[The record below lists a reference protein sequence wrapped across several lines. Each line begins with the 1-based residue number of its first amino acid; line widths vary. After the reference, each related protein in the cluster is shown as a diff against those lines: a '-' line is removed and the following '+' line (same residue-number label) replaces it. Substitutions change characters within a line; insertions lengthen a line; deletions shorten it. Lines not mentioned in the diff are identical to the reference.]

1 MIRIAPIAAA
11 TSRANSLSSLSL
23 LLRLEARRLAD
34 AFRNPLV
41 DAWAGVALPVV
52 LAVGGLWLAGA
63 SARPD
68 ISTVDGIILLGL
80 LVAAPVSLQAYPI
93 LFRPDDDGFL
103 RRLGIPAR
111 ALFGIRALRL
121 FVLALAIVLALMIPF
136 VSTRQPLARP
146 FAVAVTAAVA
156 AWAVSLW
163 AQARA
168 AARTSGGRRGVAA
181 GLLGWD
187 PELAAAAALVYAPLY
202 PLVAGAAAAWFVGQ
216 EVWTMSLRMLVA
228 IALSLVVVP
237 VAAAAFAR
245 ALPRFAPHAGELAY
259 APPPDASGG
268 ELVVGRGIARV
279 LPRRAQAV
287 RARDAVVL
295 GRRYRWAGR
304 AAWPVAVV
312 CALAVIRAGGSPA
325 VRAWVTLACGLLLV
339 AQAGAVVALG
349 RSERG
354 RTRGMDRALGLGLA
368 DRLVGRWA
376 AALGLGLGLALP
388 LAVGW
393 RIGVDA
399 GGGWIWLA
407 AAAGVAAVASLA
419 SLTAAGR

>member
-1 MIRIAPIAAA
+1 VS
-11 TSRANSLSSLSL
+11 T
-23 LLRLEARRLAD
+23 AD
-34 AFRNPLV
+34 
-41 DAWAGVALPVV
+41 GV
-52 LAVGGLWLAGA
+52 
-63 SARPD
+63 
-68 ISTVDGIILLGL
+68 ILLGL

-93 LFRPDDDGFL
+93 LFRPADDGFL

-121 FVLALAIVLALMIPF
+121 LVVALAIVLALMIPF
-136 VSTRQPLARP
+136 LSTRQPLLRP
-146 FAVAVTAAVA
+146 LGVALAAAVG

-168 AARTSGGRRGVAA
+168 AIKATGRRRSLTASLLGPDPELVAA
-181 GLLGWD
+181 G
-187 PELAAAAALVYAPLY
+187 ALVYAPLY
-202 PLVAGAAAAWFVGQ
+202 PLMAGAAAARFAGA
-216 EVWTMSLRMLVA
+216 EVWTMPPRMLIV
-228 IALSLVVVP
+228 IALSFAVVP
-237 VAAAAFAR
+237 AAAATFAR

-268 ELVVGRGIARV
+268 ELVIGRGIARV
-279 LPRRAQAV
+279 LPRRMQAV

-304 AAWPVAVV
+304 AAWPVSIV
-312 CALAVIRAGGSPA
+312 CALAVVRAGGSPA

-354 RTRGMDRALGLGLA
+354 GTRGMDRALGMRLGH
-368 DRLVGRWA
+368 RLVGRWA
-376 AALGLGLGLALP
+376 AAFGLALGLALP
-388 LAVGW
+388 MAAGW
-393 RIGVDA
+393 SIGIGGS
-399 GGGWIWLA
+399 GGGTWLA
-407 AAAGVAAVASLA
+407 AAAGVAAIASLA

>member
-1 MIRIAPIAAA
+1 MPASEGMR
-11 TSRANSLSSLSL
+11 L
-23 LLRLEARRLAD
+23 LLRLEARRLSD
-34 AFRNPLV
+34 AFRNPRV

-52 LAVGGLWLAGA
+52 LAAGGLWLAGA
-63 SARPD
+63 GARPD
-68 ISTVDGIILLGL
+68 VSSGDGVILLGL
-80 LVAAPVSLQAYPI
+80 LAAAPVSLQAYPI
-93 LFRPDDDGFL
+93 LFRPADDGFL
-103 RRLGIPAR
+103 RRLGISAR

-136 VSTRQPLARP
+136 VSTGQPLARP
-146 FAVAVTAAVA
+146 VAIAFTAAVA

-168 AARTSGGRRGVAA
+168 AVRTSGGGRSLVANLLGPDPELVAA
-181 GLLGWD
+181 G
-187 PELAAAAALVYAPLY
+187 ALVYAPLF
-202 PLVAGAAAAWFVGQ
+202 PLVAGAAAARFVGA
-216 EVWTMSLRMLVA
+216 EVWTMPLRMLIVL
-228 IALSLVVVP
+228 ALSLVVVP

-268 ELVVGRGIARV
+268 ELVVGRGVARV

-312 CALAVIRAGGSPA
+312 GALAVIRAGGSPA
-325 VRAWVTLACGLLLV
+325 VRAWVTLACGLMLL

-354 RTRGMDRALGLGLA
+354 RTRGMDRALGIGLA
-368 DRLVGRWA
+368 DRVVGRWA
-376 AALGLGLGLALP
+376 AALGLALGLALP
-388 LAVGW
+388 LAAGW
-393 RIGVDA
+393 GIGVDA
-399 GGGWIWLA
+399 GGGWIWIA